1 MINENIELLEVIRT
15 DKANDKVKCK
25 CKLCGNEFIMWR
37 SHYYRGSTVC
47 HCDSRVNNHRIHS
60 IFTNMKTRCYNNNS
74 PNYKDYGGRG
84 ITICDEWLN
93 NYHAFEEWALSNG
106 YSDDLTIERIDV
118 DGNYSPEN
126 CKWAT
131 QLEQAQNK
139 RATIKIEGKSL
150 RRWCIEHG
158 LNYKTIHSYMTRHPR
173 ASIEEAL
180 EKYLK

>member
-1 MINENIELLEVIRT
+1 
-15 DKANDKVKCK
+15 
-25 CKLCGNEFIMWR
+25 MWR

-173 ASIEEAL
+173 ASIEDVL